1 MRSTSAMAKPV
12 PVFPSKIR
20 RDLIRI
26 LSHDGISWPGHCISE
41 ARSQMN
47 GAPPTH
53 AALPRH
59 AECNQCGQRARSRT
73 DVSMTPTARA
83 DVVAGLTAAAV
94 VAPKA
99 MAYATIAGLPIQVG
113 LYTAIVPMAIYAVLG
128 TSRPLSVSTT
138 TTIAILSAAA
148 LGQAAPN
155 GSGAELIS
163 ASATLAMLVGALL
176 LLAAAIRLGFVAN
189 FISEPVLTGFKS
201 AIGLVIV
208 VDQIP
213 KLLGIHI
220 TKTGFI
226 RDVLAIIGQLP
237 STSVVT
243 LLVAVAVL
251 ALIFGIEHFAPRA
264 PAPLLA
270 LALAIGASAAFNLSQ
285 SGVAVIGAVSGSL
298 PSLVRPHLELVWIMW
313 PAATGIALMSFTES
327 IAAARAF
334 ASPGE
339 PRPTPN
345 RELLALGCA
354 NVGGGLLGAM
364 PAGGGTTQTAVNR
377 KAGARTQLAALVTA
391 AVSLAT
397 LLVLAPLIGLMPQ
410 AALAAVVVAYSF
422 DLIKPIEFAVIRR
435 VRRIEF
441 VWALIAF
448 VGVVLLG
455 TLQGILVAVIASL
468 LSLAQQ
474 AYDPPVHVIGRKRGT
489 DVFRPR
495 SSDHP
500 DDESWPGLLI
510 LRVEGR
516 AFFLNAQRI
525 GDRVSHLISTAHP
538 TVVILDGRALID
550 IEYTALKMLIEAE
563 ENLRNHGI
571 TLWLSSLNPQVL
583 KTVQQSPL
591 GDTLGRARMFFN
603 LQSAVAQYERQQ
615 SSVKH
620 AS

>member
-1 MRSTSAMAKPV
+1 MKPTV
-12 PVFPSKIR
+12 
-20 RDLIRI
+20 
-26 LSHDGISWPGHCISE
+26 
-41 ARSQMN
+41 
-47 GAPPTH
+47 
-53 AALPRH
+53 
-59 AECNQCGQRARSRT
+59 
-73 DVSMTPTARA
+73 RA
-83 DVVAGLTAAAV
+83 DVLAGLTTAAV
-94 VAPKA
+94 VAPKGI
-99 MAYATIAGLPIQVG
+99 AYATIAGLPVHVG
-113 LYTAIVPMAIYAVLG
+113 LYTAIAPMAVYAVLG

-138 TTIAILSAAA
+138 TTIAILSATA
-148 LGQAAPN
+148 LTAAAPN
-155 GSGAELIS
+155 GSGADLIPV
-163 ASATLAMLVGALL
+163 AATLSMLVGAVL
-176 LLAAAIRLGFVAN
+176 LLAGGLRLGFLAN

-201 AIGLVIV
+201 GIGLVIV

-220 TKTGFI
+220 TKTGFF
-226 RDVLAIIGQLP
+226 RDVLAILQHLP
-237 STSVVT
+237 STSVAT
-243 LLVAVAVL
+243 LLVALAVIGV
-251 ALIFGIEHFAPRA
+251 IFAIEHFAPRA
-264 PAPLLA
+264 PAPLIA
-270 LALAIGASAAFNLSQ
+270 LGLAIAASAVFDLSH

-298 PSLVRPHLELVWIMW
+298 PSLMRPQFELAWIMW

-334 ASPGE
+334 ATPGE

-354 NVGGGLLGAM
+354 NLAGGLFGAM

-410 AALAAVVVAYSF
+410 AALAAVVVAYSI
-422 DLIKPIEFAVIRR
+422 DLIKPIEFVVIRR

-441 VWALIAF
+441 RWAIIAF

-468 LSLAQQ
+468 LALSQQ
-474 AYDPPVHVIGRKRGT
+474 TYDPPVHVIGRKRGT
-489 DVFRPR
+489 DAFRPR

-500 DDESWPGLLI
+500 DDEMWSGLLI

-525 GDRVSHLISTAHP
+525 GDRMSHLISTEKP

-563 ENLRNHGI
+563 ENLRSHGI

-583 KTVQQSPL
+583 KTVQHSPL
-591 GDTLGRARMFFN
+591 GETLGRARMFFN
-603 LQSAVAQYERQQ
+603 LQSAVAHYERLQ
-615 SSVKH
+615 SNIKSIG
-620 AS
+620 A